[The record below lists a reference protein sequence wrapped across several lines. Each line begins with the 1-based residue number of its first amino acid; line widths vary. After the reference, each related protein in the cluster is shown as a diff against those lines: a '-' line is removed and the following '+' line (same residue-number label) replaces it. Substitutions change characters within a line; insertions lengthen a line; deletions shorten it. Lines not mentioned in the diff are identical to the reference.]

1 VDASDDVASQDDR
14 RILLLRWRLSHPEQ
28 QFAQGP

>member
-14 RILLLRWRLSHPEQ
+14 RILLLRWPLSHPEQ
-28 QFAQGP
+28 QFL